1 MNKLL
6 FLSCTF
12 LLLFSCNSNDKS
24 ASVNK
29 NTTLPQT
36 LESFADSL
44 VRLDK
49 FTLESIDVA
58 AGYYQRLV
66 PADTVLADSA
76 AVMFLR
82 YVGTVV
88 DTVNQKLYQDSVD
101 YSVLIYEQS
110 NNATQKQKQFQQ
122 YLLSHHVLLQGDGEG
137 GVYAVP
143 DYQWINQ
150 QLQPKTSTV
159 TDNYLTLLGKEEK
172 DPTLLD
178 AGLAVETKELAD
190 RLIATETLLKQ
201 NLPYGF
207 SKDVVQ
213 KNKFYTGT
221 LLFGSDNSPALEY
234 NDIILVEEYRMGYDY
249 LLATYP
255 NSAAAQLI
263 KQWQSIV
270 KTNDSKKIEEW
281 RTKYNPYE

>member
-1 MNKLL
+1 VNKLL
-6 FLSCTF
+6 FYSCI
-12 LLLFSCNSNDKS
+12 LLFLFSCNSNDKTS
-24 ASVNK
+24 TANK
-29 NTTLPQT
+29 DIALPKT

-49 FTLESIDVA
+49 FTLESIDAA

-101 YSVLIYEQS
+101 YSILIYEQP
-110 NNATQKQKQFQQ
+110 NNAPQKQKQFQQ
-122 YLLSHHVLLQGDGEG
+122 YLLNHHVLLQGDGEG

-150 QLQPKTSTV
+150 QLQPKTSTA

-178 AGLAVETKELAD
+178 AGLAIETKELVD
-190 RLIATETLLKQ
+190 RLIATETLMKQ
-201 NLPYGF
+201 NLPHGF
-207 SKDVVQ
+207 SKDVAQ

-234 NDIILVEEYRMGYDY
+234 NDISLVEEYRVGYDY

-255 NSAAAQLI
+255 NSAAAQLV
-263 KQWQSIV
+263 KQWHSIV
-270 KTNDSKKIEEW
+270 KTKDSKKIEEW